1 MFTKRYK
8 INWGRRL
15 KERTN
20 LRGFKYKAIFSSSA
34 VHRNRMWCLNKSPPM
49 VVGAR
54 IRSGEYRVNPLF
66 IIIELFGSVILSNN
80 IASLALSFFCIL
92 LLAGWVHRRRKRMM
106 TGWSH
111 LMWYSITFNGIQ
123 LEYAEIETEEC
134 GCLWGWMRAHGCW
147 GRTEVVR
154 LLTEE
159 EEEIA
164 SVAISNK
171 MRL

>member
-1 MFTKRYK
+1 MD
-8 INWGRRL
+8 
-15 KERTN
+15 
-20 LRGFKYKAIFSSSA
+20 
-34 VHRNRMWCLNKSPPM
+34 
-49 VVGAR
+49 GAR

-92 LLAGWVHRRRKRMM
+92 LLAGWVHRRRKRRTMM

-134 GCLWGWMRAHGCW
+134 GCLWGWLVGGWEHTVVEVEQRWFVCW
-147 GRTEVVR
+147 LKKKKK
-154 LLTEE
+154 LLLWQSL
-159 EEEIA
+159 IKCD
-164 SVAISNK
+164 SNANLLLLHVLLLL
-171 MRL
+171 MWNPCHLMS